1 MPKEL
6 QESNKRIA
14 KNTMMLYFRM
24 LLLMCISLYT
34 SRIVLQT
41 LGVTDYGIYT
51 VVGGIVVLLSF
62 LNSSMAGATQ
72 RFLNFEMGKRNREG
86 LKRVFSSAVCIH
98 AVVAVAVLLLAETL
112 GLWFLE
118 SQMNIPPER
127 AAAARWVYQFS
138 VATFMVNILSVP
150 YNAAII
156 AHERMS
162 AFAYISIL
170 EAVLKLLIVY
180 LIQVLLF
187 DKLVM
192 FGFLVFM
199 IGGLLRLIYGI
210 YCRSHF
216 EEARFRRSHVDKALA
231 KKMMS
236 FSCWTIF
243 GSFGYILHT
252 QGIAICVNIFFSP
265 AVNAALGISNTVNA
279 KVTSFVSNF
288 QMALNP
294 QIVKNYAAGRLEEM
308 HKLIFRGCRFSFFL
322 ISFFAIPL
330 VIEAPAIL
338 DLWLGKAPEY
348 TVIFVR
354 LVLLISVVNSY
365 TGVLASSQ
373 NATGNIKA
381 YQVTLTTIGAFH
393 VPVTLLAFHLGAP
406 PYACSWI
413 YLAIVFLLQVVR
425 LSFVGRSVKMPI
437 GKFCRGVVFPCV
449 LVFALSSVV
458 PVWLHLCWEG
468 GFAVLASKCAVSF
481 ACTSVIV
488 FLFGMEK
495 NERLMIVKAV
505 KRKVLKKQ

>member
-1 MPKEL
+1 MSASSEN
-6 QESNKRIA
+6 NKRIA
-14 KNTMMLYFRM
+14 KNTVMLYFRM

-41 LGVTDYGIYT
+41 LGETDYGIYT

-62 LNSSMAGATQ
+62 LNNSMSGATQ
-72 RFLNFEMGKRNREG
+72 RFLNFEMGKRNQDG
-86 LKRVFSSAVCIH
+86 LRRVFSSAVCIH
-98 AVVAVAVLLLAETL
+98 AVVALVVLLLAETL
-112 GLWFLE
+112 GLWFLD

-127 AAAARWVYQFS
+127 MVAAHWVYQFS

-156 AHERMS
+156 AHEKMS

-180 LIQVLLF
+180 FIQVLLF

-192 FGFLVFM
+192 FGFLIFV
-199 IGGLLRLIYGI
+199 IGVLLRLIYGV
-210 YCRSHF
+210 YCHSHF
-216 EEARFRRSHVDKALA
+216 EEARFRRKCVDRALA

-265 AVNAALGISNTVNA
+265 VVNAALGISNTVNA
-279 KVTSFVSNF
+279 KVTSFVGNF

-294 QIVKNYAAGRLEEM
+294 QIVKNYAAGNLAEM
-308 HKLIFRGCRFSFFL
+308 HKLVFRGCRFSFFL

-330 VIEAPAIL
+330 IIEAPAIL
-338 DLWLGKAPEY
+338 KLWLVKAPEY
-348 TVIFVR
+348 TIVFVR
-354 LVLLISVVNSY
+354 LVLLISVVNCY
-365 TGVLASSQ
+365 TGVLATSQ

-381 YQVTLTTIGAFH
+381 YQVVLTTIGAFH
-393 VPVTLLAFHLGAP
+393 VPITLLVFYLGAP

-425 LSFVGRSVKMPI
+425 TGFVSRSIKMPI
-437 GKFCRGVVFPCV
+437 GKFCGNVVFPCI
-449 LVFALSSVV
+449 LVFALAAVV
-458 PVWLHLCWEG
+458 PVALHLCWHG
-468 GFAVLASKCAVSF
+468 GFAVLASKCIISF
-481 ACTSVIV
+481 VCTSAVA
-488 FLFGMEK
+488 FAFGMEK
-495 NERLMIVKAV
+495 GERKMVVEIFRK
-505 KRKVLKKQ
+505 KVLKRC